1 MANLFLSK
9 VKSLSFYEWILLLF
23 PLCLV
28 IGPFWVNFF
37 LILSSA
43 IFFYE
48 LIKRNFYNKLKLKWI
63 YFYLIFILYSV
74 LHSFFA
80 TDILNSLQSSFFQF
94 RYLLFSLFIFLCI
107 SDAKNIGFITKFWLV
122 LVLLVSFDVIYQYF
136 FLKNIFGLPVIGVSH
151 IIGVRPSG
159 VFGKELIAGAFISY
173 ISVPII
179 SYYFKKFNNINLKEK
194 TLYSL
199 IYLFLFT
206 TVALTGER
214 LSFLIFFVSSI
225 IIFIFNT
232 NLKKFIILTMTLVI
246 FLITIY
252 FNSSSFNTRVK
263 DFNNILVNFYDSSY
277 GRLWESG
284 YLLFEKNKIFGV
296 GLKNYRVDCDNQID
310 PRPES
315 IPQFCSTH
323 PHNFILEIL
332 SETGLVGFFIFF
344 IFFIY
349 LIFYLKNKI
358 RYLKSDLIFKKYSSL
373 LYGNILILFIYV
385 WPLKTSGSFFTT
397 WNGSFF
403 WLNLGIALLIT
414 KGRIKS

>member
-1 MANLFLSK
+1 MVNLFLSK
-9 VKSLSFYEWILLLF
+9 IKSLSFYEWILLLF
-23 PLCLV
+23 PLCQV
-28 IGPFWVNFF
+28 IGPFWVNFS
-37 LILSSA
+37 LVLSSA
-43 IFFYE
+43 IFLYE
-48 LIKRNFYNKLKLKWI
+48 LIKKNLYDKIKLSWI
-63 YFYLIFILYSV
+63 YFYLIFVIYNI

-107 SDAKNIGFITKFWLV
+107 SNAKNIEFIIKFWLV
-122 LVLLVSFDVIYQYF
+122 LVLLVSFDTIYQYF
-136 FLKNIFGLPVIGVSH
+136 FLENIFGLPIRGM
-151 IIGVRPSG
+151 RPSG
-159 VFGKELIAGAFISY
+159 VFGKELIAGTFIAY

-179 SYYFKKFNNINLKEK
+179 FYYFNKLHSINLKEK
-194 TLYSL
+194 FLYSL
-199 IYLFLFT
+199 IYLFLFI

-214 LSFLIFFVSSI
+214 LAFLIFFVSSI

-232 NLKKFIILTMTLVI
+232 SLKKFIILSMTLVI

-252 FNSSSFNTRVK
+252 FNSSLFNSRVK
-263 DFNNILVNFYDSSY
+263 DFSNILANFYDSSY

-315 IPQFCSTH
+315 IPQFCSSH
-323 PHNFILEIL
+323 PHNFFLEIL

-344 IFFIY
+344 IFFVY
-349 LIFYLKNKI
+349 LIFYLKDKI
-358 RYLKSDLIFKKYSSL
+358 KSLKNDEFFKKYSSL
-373 LYGNILILFIYV
+373 LYGNILILLIYV

-414 KGRIKS
+414 KGKIKN

>member
-1 MANLFLSK
+1 MTNLFLPK
-9 VKSLSFYEWILLLF
+9 IKSLSFYEWILLLF

-28 IGPFWVNFF
+28 IGPFWVNFS
-37 LILSSA
+37 LILSSI

-48 LIKRNFYNKLKLKWI
+48 LIKKNLYHKLKLKWI
-63 YFYLIFILYSV
+63 YFYLIFVFYTI

-80 TDILNSLQSSFFQF
+80 TDFLNSLQSSFFQF

-107 SDAKNIGFITKFWLV
+107 SDARNIGFIIKFWLV

-136 FLKNIFGLPVIGVSH
+136 FLKNIFGLPIR
-151 IIGVRPSG
+151 GVRPSG
-159 VFGKELIAGAFISY
+159 VFGKELIVGAFVAY
-173 ISVPII
+173 ISVPIVF
-179 SYYFKKFNNINLKEK
+179 YYFKKFNNINLKEK
-194 TLYSL
+194 ILYSL

-232 NLKKFIILTMTLVI
+232 TLKKFLLLSMSLIVFLTI
-246 FLITIY
+246 IY
-252 FNSSSFNTRVK
+252 FNSPSFNSRVK
-263 DFNNILVNFYDSSY
+263 DFNNILANFYDSSY

-284 YLLFEKNKIFGV
+284 YLLFDKNKIFGV
-296 GLKNYRVDCDNQID
+296 GLKNYRVDCDNQLD

-315 IPQFCSTH
+315 IPQFCSSH
-323 PHNFILEIL
+323 PHNFFLEIL
-332 SETGLVGFFIFF
+332 SETGLIGFSIFF
-344 IFFIY
+344 IFFFY
-349 LIFYLKNKI
+349 LIFYLKNRI
-358 RYLKSDLIFKKYSSL
+358 RYLKNDLNFKKYSSL
-373 LYGNILILFIYV
+373 LYGNILILLIYV

-414 KGRIKS
+414 KGKIKN

>member
-1 MANLFLSK
+1 MKNLILPK
-9 VKSLSFYEWILLLF
+9 IKNLTINEWILLLF
-23 PLCLV
+23 PLCQV
-28 IGPFWVNFF
+28 IGSFLVNFV
-37 LILSSA
+37 LILASI
-43 IFFYE
+43 IFIYQS
-48 LIKRNFYNKLKLKWI
+48 IKKKLFKKLKLKWI
-63 YFYLIFILYSV
+63 YFYLIFVFYTILN
-74 LHSFFA
+74 SFSA

-94 RYLLFSLFIFLCI
+94 RYLLFSLFVFLCI
-107 SDAKNIGFITKFWLV
+107 SDARNIGFIIKFWLV

-136 FLKNIFGLPVIGVSH
+136 FLKNIFGLPIRG
-151 IIGVRPSG
+151 IRPSG
-159 VFGKELIAGAFISY
+159 VFGEELIVGAFIAY

-179 SYYFKKFNNINLKEK
+179 FYYFNKFHNLNLKGK
-194 TLYSL
+194 FLYSL

-232 NLKKFIILTMTLVI
+232 SFKKFIILSMTLVI
-246 FLITIY
+246 FLMTIY
-252 FNSSSFNTRVK
+252 FNSSSFNSRVK
-263 DFNNILVNFYDSSY
+263 DFSNILANFYDSSY

-315 IPQFCSTH
+315 IPQFCSSH
-323 PHNFILEIL
+323 PHNFFLEIL

-344 IFFIY
+344 IFFIH
-349 LIFYLKNKI
+349 LIFYLKDKI
-358 RYLKSDLIFKKYSSL
+358 KSLKNDEFFKKYSSL
-373 LYGNILILFIYV
+373 LYGNILILLIYV

-414 KGRIKS
+414 KGKIKN

>member
-9 VKSLSFYEWILLLF
+9 IKTLSFYEWVLLFF

-28 IGPFWVNFF
+28 IGPFWVNFS
-37 LILSSA
+37 LILSSV

-48 LIKRNFYNKLKLKWI
+48 LIKKNFYNKLKLKWI
-63 YFYLIFILYSV
+63 YFYLIFVFYTIIN
-74 LHSFFA
+74 SFFA

-107 SDAKNIGFITKFWLV
+107 SDARNIGFIIKFWLV

-136 FLKNIFGLPVIGVSH
+136 FLKNIFGLPIR
-151 IIGVRPSG
+151 GVRPSG
-159 VFGKELIAGAFISY
+159 VFGKELIVGAFIAY

-179 SYYFKKFNNINLKEK
+179 FYYFKKFNNINLKEK
-194 TLYSL
+194 ILYSL
-199 IYLFLFT
+199 IYLFLFA

-232 NLKKFIILTMTLVI
+232 NLKKFILLSMSLII
-246 FLITIY
+246 FLIIIY
-252 FNSSSFNTRVK
+252 FNSSSFNSRFK
-263 DFNNILVNFYDSSY
+263 DFNNILANFYDSSY

-284 YLLFEKNKIFGV
+284 YLLFEKKIIFGV

-323 PHNFILEIL
+323 PHNFFLEIL
-332 SETGLVGFFIFF
+332 SETGLVGFSIFF
-344 IFFIY
+344 IFFFY
-349 LIFYLKNKI
+349 LIFYLKNRI
-358 RYLKSDLIFKKYSSL
+358 RYLKSDLNFKKYSSL
-373 LYGNILILFIYV
+373 LYGNILILLIYI

-397 WNGSFF
+397 WNSSFF

-414 KGRIKS
+414 KGKIKN

>member
-1 MANLFLSK
+1 MKNLFLSK
-9 VKSLSFYEWILLLF
+9 VKSLSFYEWVLLFF

-28 IGPFWVNFF
+28 MGPFWVNFS
-37 LILSSA
+37 LILSSV

-48 LIKRNFYNKLKLKWI
+48 LIKKNFYNKLKLKWI
-63 YFYLIFILYSV
+63 YFYLIFVFYTI

-80 TDILNSLQSSFFQF
+80 TDVLNSLQSSFFQF

-107 SDAKNIGFITKFWLV
+107 SDARNIGFIIKFWLV

-136 FLKNIFGLPVIGVSH
+136 FLKNIFGLPIRGA
-151 IIGVRPSG
+151 RPSG
-159 VFGKELIAGAFISY
+159 VFGKELIVGAFVAY

-179 SYYFKKFNNINLKEK
+179 FYYFKKFNNINLKEK
-194 TLYSL
+194 ILYSL

-232 NLKKFIILTMTLVI
+232 SLKKFFLLSMSLIV
-246 FLITIY
+246 FLIIIY
-252 FNSSSFNTRVK
+252 FNSSSFNSRVK
-263 DFNNILVNFYDSSY
+263 DFNNILANFYASSY

-284 YLLFEKNKIFGV
+284 YLLFDKNKIFGV

-315 IPQFCSTH
+315 IPQFCSSH
-323 PHNFILEIL
+323 PHNFFLEIL
-332 SETGLVGFFIFF
+332 SETGLVGFSIFF
-344 IFFIY
+344 IFFFY
-349 LIFYLKNKI
+349 LIFYLKNRI
-358 RYLKSDLIFKKYSSL
+358 RYLKSDLNFKKYSSL
-373 LYGNILILFIYV
+373 LYGNILILLIYV

-414 KGRIKS
+414 KGKIKN

>member
-1 MANLFLSK
+1 MENLFLSK
-9 VKSLSFYEWILLLF
+9 VKSLSFYEWVLLLF

-28 IGPFWVNFF
+28 MGPFWVNFS

-48 LIKRNFYNKLKLKWI
+48 LIKKNFYNRLKLKWI
-63 YFYLIFILYSV
+63 YFYLIFVFYTI

-80 TDILNSLQSSFFQF
+80 TDVLNSLQSSFFQF

-107 SDAKNIGFITKFWLV
+107 SDARNIGFIIKFWLV

-136 FLKNIFGLPVIGVSH
+136 FLKNIFGLPIR
-151 IIGVRPSG
+151 GVRPSG
-159 VFGKELIAGAFISY
+159 VFGKELIVGAFIAY

-179 SYYFKKFNNINLKEK
+179 FYYFKKFNNINLKEK
-194 TLYSL
+194 ILYSL

-206 TVALTGER
+206 TVAVTGER

-232 NLKKFIILTMTLVI
+232 SLKKFILLSMSLII
-246 FLITIY
+246 FLIIIY
-252 FNSSSFNTRVK
+252 FNSSSFNSRVK
-263 DFNNILVNFYDSSY
+263 DFNNILANFYDSSY

-284 YLLFEKNKIFGV
+284 YLLFEKNTIFGV

-310 PRPES
+310 PRPQS
-315 IPQFCSTH
+315 IPQFCSSH
-323 PHNFILEIL
+323 PHNFFLEIL
-332 SETGLVGFFIFF
+332 SETGLVGFSIFF
-344 IFFIY
+344 IFFFY
-349 LIFYLKNKI
+349 LIFYLKNRI
-358 RYLKSDLIFKKYSSL
+358 RYLKSDLNLKKYSSL
-373 LYGNILILFIYV
+373 LYGNILILLIYV

-414 KGRIKS
+414 KGKIKN

>member
-28 IGPFWVNFF
+28 IGPFWVNFS
-37 LILSSA
+37 LILSSI

-48 LIKRNFYNKLKLKWI
+48 LIKKDLYNKLKLKWI
-63 YFYLIFILYSV
+63 YFYLIFVFYTI

-80 TDILNSLQSSFFQF
+80 TDVLNSLQSSFFQF

-107 SDAKNIGFITKFWLV
+107 SDAKNIGFILKFWLV

-136 FLKNIFGLPVIGVSH
+136 FLKNIFGLP
-151 IIGVRPSG
+151 IIGLRPSG
-159 VFGKELIAGAFISY
+159 VFGKELIVGAFISY

-179 SYYFKKFNNINLKEK
+179 FYYFKKFNNINLKVK
-194 TLYSL
+194 ILYSL

-232 NLKKFIILTMTLVI
+232 SFKKFLLLSMSLII
-246 FLITIY
+246 FLIIIY
-252 FNSSSFNTRVK
+252 FNSYSFNSRVK
-263 DFNNILVNFYDSSY
+263 DFNNILANFYDSSY

-284 YLLFEKNKIFGV
+284 YLLFDKNKIFGV
-296 GLKNYRVDCDNQID
+296 GLKNYRVDCDNQVD

-315 IPQFCSTH
+315 IPQFCSSH
-323 PHNFILEIL
+323 PHNFFLEIL
-332 SETGLVGFFIFF
+332 SETGLVGFSIFF
-344 IFFIY
+344 IFFFY
-349 LIFYLKNKI
+349 LIFYLKSRI
-358 RYLKSDLIFKKYSSL
+358 RYLKSDLNFKKYSSL
-373 LYGNILILFIYV
+373 LYGNVLILLIYV

-414 KGRIKS
+414 KGKIKN

>member
-1 MANLFLSK
+1 MTNLFLPK
-9 VKSLSFYEWILLLF
+9 IKSLSFYEWILLLF

-28 IGPFWVNFF
+28 IGPFWVNFS
-37 LILSSA
+37 LILSSI

-48 LIKRNFYNKLKLKWI
+48 LIKKNLYHKLKLKWI
-63 YFYLIFILYSV
+63 YFYLIFVFYTI

-80 TDILNSLQSSFFQF
+80 TDFLNSLQSSFFQF

-107 SDAKNIGFITKFWLV
+107 SDARNIGFIIKFWLV

-136 FLKNIFGLPVIGVSH
+136 FLKNIFGLPIR
-151 IIGVRPSG
+151 GVRPSG
-159 VFGKELIAGAFISY
+159 VFGKELIVGAFVAY
-173 ISVPII
+173 ISVPIVF
-179 SYYFKKFNNINLKEK
+179 YYFKKFNNINLKEK
-194 TLYSL
+194 ILYSL

-232 NLKKFIILTMTLVI
+232 TLKKFLLLSMSLIVFLTI
-246 FLITIY
+246 IY
-252 FNSSSFNTRVK
+252 FNSPSFNSRVK
-263 DFNNILVNFYDSSY
+263 DFNNILANFYDSSY

-284 YLLFEKNKIFGV
+284 YLLFDKNKIFGV
-296 GLKNYRVDCDNQID
+296 GLKNYRVDCDNQLD

-315 IPQFCSTH
+315 IPQFCSSH
-323 PHNFILEIL
+323 PHNFFLEIL
-332 SETGLVGFFIFF
+332 SETGLIGFSIFF
-344 IFFIY
+344 IFFFY
-349 LIFYLKNKI
+349 LIFYLKNRI
-358 RYLKSDLIFKKYSSL
+358 RYLKNDLNFKKYSFL
-373 LYGNILILFIYV
+373 LYGNILILLIYV

-414 KGRIKS
+414 KGKIKN

>member
-9 VKSLSFYEWILLLF
+9 IKSLSFYEWILLFF
-23 PLCLV
+23 PFCQV
-28 IGPFWVNFF
+28 MGPFWVNFF
-37 LILSSA
+37 LILASV
-43 IFFYE
+43 IFIYE
-48 LIKRNFYNKLKLKWI
+48 SIKKNFYNKIKLNWI
-63 YFYLIFILYSV
+63 YFYLFFVFYNI

-80 TDILNSLQSSFFQF
+80 TDILNSLQSSLFQF

-107 SDAKNIGFITKFWLV
+107 SNAKNIEFIIKFWLV
-122 LVLLVSFDVIYQYF
+122 LVLLVSFDTIYQYF
-136 FLKNIFGLPVIGVSH
+136 FLQNIFGLPIRGT
-151 IIGVRPSG
+151 RPSG
-159 VFGKELIAGAFISY
+159 VFGKELVVGAFIAY

-179 SYYFKKFNNINLKEK
+179 FYYFNKFHNLNLKGK
-194 TLYSL
+194 FLYSL

-232 NLKKFIILTMTLVI
+232 SFKKSIILSMTLFI
-246 FLITIY
+246 FLMTIY
-252 FNSSSFNTRVK
+252 FNSSSFNSRVK
-263 DFNNILVNFYDSSY
+263 DFSNILGNFYDSSY

-315 IPQFCSTH
+315 IPQFCSSH
-323 PHNFILEIL
+323 PHNFFLEIL
-332 SETGLVGFFIFF
+332 SETGLVGFSIFF
-344 IFFIY
+344 IFFVH
-349 LIFYLKNKI
+349 LIFYLKDKI
-358 RYLKSDLIFKKYSSL
+358 KSLKNDEFFKKYSSL
-373 LYGNILILFIYV
+373 LYGNILILLIYV

-414 KGRIKS
+414 KGKIKN

>member
-1 MANLFLSK
+1 MKNLFISK
-9 VKSLSFYEWILLLF
+9 IKSLSFYECILLLF
-23 PLCLV
+23 PLCQV
-28 IGPFWVNFF
+28 IGPFWVNFA
-37 LILSSA
+37 LILASV

-48 LIKRNFYNKLKLKWI
+48 LVKKNFYDKLKLNWI
-63 YFYLIFILYSV
+63 YFYVIFVIYNI

-107 SDAKNIGFITKFWLV
+107 SNAKNIGFIIKFWLV
-122 LVLLVSFDVIYQYF
+122 LVLFVSFDTIYQYF
-136 FLKNIFGLPVIGVSH
+136 FFKNIFGLPIRGT
-151 IIGVRPSG
+151 RPSG
-159 VFGKELIAGAFISY
+159 VFGKELIVGAFIAY
-173 ISVPII
+173 TSVPII
-179 SYYFKKFNNINLKEK
+179 FYYFQKFYNLNYKEK
-194 TLYSL
+194 FLYSL
-199 IYLFLFT
+199 IYLFLFA

-214 LSFLIFFVSSI
+214 LSFLIFFVSSL
-225 IIFIFNT
+225 IIFVFNT
-232 NLKKFIILTMTLVI
+232 SLKKFIILLTSLII
-246 FLITIY
+246 FLILIY
-252 FNSSSFNTRVK
+252 FNSTSFNSRVK
-263 DFNNILVNFYDSSY
+263 DFNNILINFYDSSY

-323 PHNFILEIL
+323 PHNFFLEML
-332 SETGLVGFFIFF
+332 SETGFVGFSIFF
-344 IFFIY
+344 IFFFS
-349 LIFYLKNKI
+349 LVFYFKSKI
-358 RYLKSDLIFKKYSSL
+358 RHLKSDLIFKKYAPFF
-373 LYGNILILFIYV
+373 YGNILILLIYI

-414 KGRIKS
+414 KGEIKN